1 MKDRF
6 DRNIEYVRLSV
17 TDRCNLKCFYCSSY
31 RHFNLLKHS
40 EILTYEEILTILN
53 ILAELGIK
61 KVRITG
67 GEPFVRKDLPILLTQ
82 IKKIPGIEKL
92 TITTNGTLLK
102 NYIESLKEAKVDG
115 VNISLDSLREDN
127 FTAITGRSRLQ
138 DVLLG
143 IKLVLEA
150 EIPVKINMVYSTHN
164 IDEVENMVKFA
175 TELKVPLRFI
185 ELMPFDERWKED
197 YVSESVLVDKLK
209 SLGQLEPLKA
219 ELGEGPAKYFIL
231 RTPHGESKVGLISA
245 LSHKFCDGCN
255 RIRISADG
263 NLIPCMASSIKYNL
277 RDIIRSE
284 DPQRL
289 SKLKEVI
296 EKAIYNKP
304 LEHHMDKIRPSNEM
318 RKLGG

>member
-1 MKDRF
+1 
-6 DRNIEYVRLSV
+6 
-17 TDRCNLKCFYCSSY
+17 
-31 RHFNLLKHS
+31 LKHS

-67 GEPFVRKDLPILLTQ
+67 GEPLVRKDLPILLTQ
-82 IKKIPGIEKL
+82 VKKIPGIEKL

-102 NYIESLKEAKVDG
+102 NYIEPLKEAKVDG

-127 FTAITGRSRLQ
+127 FTAITGMPRLK

-185 ELMPFDERWKED
+185 ELMPFDERWRED
-197 YVSESVLVDKLK
+197 YVSESVLADKLK

-219 ELGEGPAKYFIL
+219 ELGDGPAKYFIL
-231 RTPHGESKVGLISA
+231 RTSHGELKVGLISA
-245 LSHKFCDGCN
+245 LSHKFCYGCN

-263 NLIPCMASSIKYNL
+263 NLIPCMASSLKYNL

-284 DPQRL
+284 DPQKL

-304 LEHHMDKIRPSNEM
+304 SEHHMDKIRPSNEM